1 MFGRET
7 ISSFQAA
14 ADSVTETSDALR
26 EHLPYLAQLN
36 GEVSYMAEDVKTA
49 AQSATITLALVGAV
63 AVFALVAAV
72 VALRRTGDL

>member
-14 ADSVTETSDALR
+14 ADSVTETSDAIR
-26 EHLPYLAQLN
+26 EHLPYLTQLN
-36 GEVSYMAEDVKTA
+36 GEVSYVMEDVKTA

-63 AVFALVAAV
+63 AMFALVAAV
-72 VALRRTGDL
+72 VALRRTAEL